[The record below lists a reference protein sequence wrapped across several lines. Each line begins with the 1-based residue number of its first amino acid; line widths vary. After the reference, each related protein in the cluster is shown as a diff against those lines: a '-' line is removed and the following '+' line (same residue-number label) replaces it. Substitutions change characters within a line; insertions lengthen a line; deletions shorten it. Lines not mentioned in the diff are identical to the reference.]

1 MRNSLRILV
10 ILRPGRR
17 HVDGPIHH
25 AAACLL
31 ERIRRHFGGVYRFGL
46 NHESLDDW
54 LAWRYPR
61 YGVEHILFLPPVEEE
76 EEEDPFWQRQQLN

>member
-1 MRNSLRILV
+1 MDQFIMPQLAYSSAFVGIL
-10 ILRPGRR
+10 
-17 HVDGPIHH
+17 D
-25 AAACLL
+25 
-31 ERIRRHFGGVYRFGL
+31 EYRFGL

-61 YGVEHILFLPPVEEE
+61 YGTEHILFLPPVEEE